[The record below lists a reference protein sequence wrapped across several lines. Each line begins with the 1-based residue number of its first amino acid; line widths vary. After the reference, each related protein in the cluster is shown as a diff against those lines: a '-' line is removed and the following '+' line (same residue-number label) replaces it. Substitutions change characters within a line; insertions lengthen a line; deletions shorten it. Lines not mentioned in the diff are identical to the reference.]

1 MTQEEG
7 YIKFQCDWEQKP
19 FSFAK
24 KNFNQL
30 NSWRK
35 KLYDMELVGMDDHG
49 IGFGNVSLREENSN
63 RFYITGSKT
72 GRHENLKK
80 EHCAR
85 VIDYDIDK
93 NWVKCSGEVK
103 ASSESLTH
111 AAVYE
116 SDSSLRGVIHTHNE
130 RLWKMLKNK
139 LPTTDPQVEFGT
151 PEMAREIK
159 RLMEQKDVRIEKII
173 IMGGHKEGL
182 ITFGRDLDEAGEVLL
197 KYVNEIG

>member
-7 YIKFQCDWEQKP
+7 YIKFQCDWEQKS
-19 FSFAK
+19 FTFAK
-24 KNFNQL
+24 KNFNHL
-30 NSWRK
+30 NGWRK
-35 KLYDMELVGMDDHG
+35 KLFDLDLVGMDDEG
-49 IGFGNVSLREENSN
+49 IGYGNVSLREENSN
-63 RFYITGSKT
+63 RFYITGSET
-72 GRHENLKK
+72 GRHEDLSKQ
-80 EHCAR
+80 HYAR

-93 NWVKCSGEVK
+93 NLIKCVGQVK

-116 SDSSLRGVIHTHNE
+116 SDPSVRGVIHTHHE

-139 LPTTDPQVEFGT
+139 IPTTDPEVGFGT

-159 RLMEQKDVRIEKII
+159 RLMEQREVRIEKII
-173 IMGGHKEGL
+173 VMGGHKEGL

-197 KYVNEIG
+197 KYFNELG